1 MCIQIKELPVS
12 DNAGSFCIFIMQVDS
27 DGNGTSQRM
36 LMAENNGAFPDG
48 IHILAVDVTG
58 IPGKSAMKEMYEL
71 CRDRR

>member
-1 MCIQIKELPVS
+1 
-12 DNAGSFCIFIMQVDS
+12 MQVDS

>member
-1 MCIQIKELPVS
+1 MLGKELVGQLPVIS
-12 DNAGSFCIFIMQVDS
+12 GCAKQVDS

-58 IPGKSAMKEMYEL
+58 IPGKSAMIGNV
-71 CRDRR
+71 